1 MGPEESFSLAAVF
14 ACMSPINAHMP
25 RRRYPILSIDIAGAP
40 PLYKGE
46 NYAHVET
53 WHNETS

>member
-1 MGPEESFSLAAVF
+1 
-14 ACMSPINAHMP
+14 MSPINAHMP
-25 RRRYPILSIDIAGAP
+25 RRRYLILSIDIAGTP

-46 NYAHVET
+46 NYVHVET